1 MDHRGRGDATS
12 HWQLAFVVG
21 AVTAGLLWA
30 GPGDVMAQTRTNPP
44 ATTQD
49 RNGQKVATA
58 LQVNPAGE
66 SGAGSK

>member
-1 MDHRGRGDATS
+1 
-12 HWQLAFVVG
+12 
-21 AVTAGLLWA
+21 
-30 GPGDVMAQTRTNPP
+30 MAQTRTNPP